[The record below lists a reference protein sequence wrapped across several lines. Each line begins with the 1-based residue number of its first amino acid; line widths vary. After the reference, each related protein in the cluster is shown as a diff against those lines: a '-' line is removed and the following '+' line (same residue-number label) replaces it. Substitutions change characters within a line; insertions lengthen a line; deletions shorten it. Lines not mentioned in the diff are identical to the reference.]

1 MLIVFIAT
9 LSSLSGRI
17 RSDTGSCSG
26 VTVTLPF
33 TDVQGN
39 FFFCAIAEAYFSG
52 LTNGTSSTTYSPSDP
67 VPREQMAAFITR
79 TLDQSLTRGSR
90 RAALNQWWTPKSL
103 SLQMFTVLS
112 GSVVNDVV
120 CDGLDLWSIGSQV
133 NRVRDGAVV
142 ANFQGPTGTT
152 GVVAGGRVYVAGV
165 GTLWW
170 VGIGDQQV

>member
-1 MLIVFIAT
+1 
-9 LSSLSGRI
+9 
-17 RSDTGSCSG
+17 
-26 VTVTLPF
+26 
-33 TDVQGN
+33 
-39 FFFCAIAEAYFSG
+39 
-52 LTNGTSSTTYSPSDP
+52 
-67 VPREQMAAFITR
+67 
-79 TLDQSLTRGSR
+79 
-90 RAALNQWWTPKSL
+90 
-103 SLQMFTVLS
+103 MFTVLS